1 MSDPSEIQTF
11 LCGFFEHD
19 AEVVQPHIGA
29 ARFGSRGFTVAGKV
43 FAMESNGALAVKL
56 PAGRVSALTDQGKCA
71 ALRMGG
77 RRMKEWVVVNDRA
90 IWPALAQEAREFVRA
105 I

>member
-1 MSDPSEIQTF
+1 MSDPSEVQTF

-19 AEVVQPHIGA
+19 AEVVQPQIGA
-29 ARFGSRGFTVAGKV
+29 ARFGSRGFKVDGKV
-43 FAMESNGALAVKL
+43 FAMESSGALALKL
-56 PAGRVSALTDQGKCA
+56 PAARASALTDQGKCT
-71 ALRMGG
+71 ALTMGG

-90 IWPALAQEAREFVRA
+90 IWPALTLEARDFVRA